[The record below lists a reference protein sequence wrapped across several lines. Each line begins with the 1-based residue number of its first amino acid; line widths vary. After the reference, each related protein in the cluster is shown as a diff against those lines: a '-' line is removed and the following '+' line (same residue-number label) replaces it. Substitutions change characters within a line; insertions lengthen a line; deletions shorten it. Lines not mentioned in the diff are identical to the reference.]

1 MGTFGFGTLGKLV
14 MVGIMAPAFYLVISQ
29 GAAERARVEAV
40 ERSIV
45 QARKEIRDLE
55 TEFDTRANLAQLE
68 RWNGDVLAL
77 ASPRAEQYV
86 GGEHQLASLPGRTES
101 GNVAL
106 AYVVPAAP
114 MEYIPAPTEPAAAPV
129 TTPAVATSAAATP
142 AVSPRAT
149 TPAPA
154 AKAAPR
160 PTGPVQTAAVAHAK
174 ARAVA
179 MLDRTLLSDSTLGD
193 LSRSARREATLR

>member
-86 GGEHQLASLPGRTES
+86 GGEHQLASLPGRTEG

-114 MEYIPAPTEPAAAPV
+114 MEYVPLPVAPAAAPV
-129 TTPAVATSAAATP
+129 TTPAATAP
-142 AVSPRAT
+142 AVAPAVTPKGT

-160 PTGPVQTAAVAHAK
+160 PTGPVQTAAVARAK

-193 LSRSARREATLR
+193 LSRAARKEATLR

>member
-14 MVGIMAPAFYLVISQ
+14 MLGVMAPGFYLVISQ

-45 QARKEIRDLE
+45 AARKDIRELE
-55 TEFDTRANLAQLE
+55 TEFDTRANMAQLE

-77 ASPRAEQYV
+77 AAPRAEQYV
-86 GGEHQLASLPGRTES
+86 GGETQLASLPGRTEG

-114 MEYIPAPTEPAAAPV
+114 VEYVPAPPV
-129 TTPAVATSAAATP
+129 PAVATTPAMTAPATP
-142 AVSPRAT
+142 SAPTVK
-149 TPAPA
+149 PAPA
-154 AKAAPR
+154 R
-160 PTGPVQTAAVAHAK
+160 PTGPVQTAQ
-174 ARAVA
+174 ARSARPQAVA
-179 MLDRTLLSDSTLGD
+179 MLDRTLLSSSTMGD
-193 LSRSARREATLR
+193 LARSARKEASLR